1 MTVGGVAVADGA
13 TLSATGEMQVT
24 CNAPYVLT
32 VDGVEWVPTASA
44 GGVDTYLLTSSGVVR
59 IFINGT
65 RYFIFSNVIA
75 VDFVAEYITVDQ
87 YSGSTQVSH
96 VDVVPYYQGA
106 LNEGVTRV
114 NIFIDKNVV
123 SPTMSREELLALD
136 ASCVQGDCVAS
147 GASFSEDI
155 VEITLQNFDIT
166 QYNAVYLG
174 NVLLAFFEP
183 RS

>member
-1 MTVGGVAVADGA
+1 MGGVAVADGA

-44 GGVDTYLLTSSGVVR
+44 GGVDTYLLSTSGVVR

-65 RYFIFSNVIA
+65 RYFIFTNVISA
-75 VDFVAEYITVDQ
+75 DFSFGSINVQQ
-87 YSGSTQVSH
+87 YSGGTEIKNETSRH
-96 VDVVPYYQGA
+96 YYQGVISE
-106 LNEGVTRV
+106 NVTSV
-114 NIFIDKNVV
+114 QMFININSV
-123 SPTMSREELLALD
+123 SPTMSREDLIALGITCIQGNVSVD
-136 ASCVQGDCVAS
+136 AAS
-147 GASFSEDI
+147 WSNDY
-155 VEITLQNFDIT
+155 VEIQLANFDST
-166 QYNAVYLG
+166 QYNAVFLG

>member
-1 MTVGGVAVADGA
+1 MVGGVAVANGS
-13 TLSATGEMQVT
+13 TLSTTGEMQVT
-24 CNAPYVLT
+24 CNVPYVLS

-75 VDFVAEYITVDQ
+75 VDFVAELVTIDQ
-87 YSGSTQVSH
+87 MSENTRVSH
-96 VDVVPYYQGA
+96 EDVVPYYQGT
-106 LNEGVTRV
+106 LNEGVTGV
-114 NIFIDKNVV
+114 NMFINVTAV
-123 SPTMSREELLALD
+123 SPTMSREDLIALGT
-136 ASCVQGDCVAS
+136 SCVQGDCVVF
-147 GASFSEDI
+147 GAEFSEEI
-155 VEITLQNFDIT
+155 VEITLRNFDIT